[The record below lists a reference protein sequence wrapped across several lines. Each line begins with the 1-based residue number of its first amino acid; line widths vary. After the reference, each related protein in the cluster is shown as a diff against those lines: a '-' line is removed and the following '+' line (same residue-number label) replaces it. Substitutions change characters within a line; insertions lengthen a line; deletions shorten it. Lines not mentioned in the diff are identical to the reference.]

1 MQAENPNQAENP
13 ELLPGE
19 KLELPDPEAVP
30 ATVTTADAFG
40 GGPPIRKDSDD
51 AAGRRNEG

>member
-1 MQAENPNQAENP
+1 MEAENP

-30 ATVTTADAFG
+30 ATVTTAAAFG

-51 AAGRRNEG
+51 AANRREES